1 MEHVAKS
8 WPREL
13 TNMKLTVSTAPLLSC
28 LICDGKLTSLYKWQ
42 NAHLLTTCV
51 QQIEDSSNVER
62 Q

>member
-28 LICDGKLTSLYKWQ
+28 LICDGKLTSLYNTGKMF
-42 NAHLLTTCV
+42 TC
-51 QQIEDSSNVER
+51 SPSACN
-62 Q
+62 